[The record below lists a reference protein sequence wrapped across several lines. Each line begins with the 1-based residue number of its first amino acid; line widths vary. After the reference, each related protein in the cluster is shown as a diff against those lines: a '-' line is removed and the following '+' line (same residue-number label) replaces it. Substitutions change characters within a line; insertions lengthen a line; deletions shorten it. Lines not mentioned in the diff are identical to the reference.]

1 MQGWEHK
8 FNIQKAYLLGESA
21 MNHEPRTGLVSSL
34 KKDVRIPDKTKKP
47 TLIAQLNYIGNL
59 DK

>member
-1 MQGWEHK
+1 
-8 FNIQKAYLLGESA
+8 

-47 TLIAQLNYIGNL
+47 TFIAQLNYIGNL